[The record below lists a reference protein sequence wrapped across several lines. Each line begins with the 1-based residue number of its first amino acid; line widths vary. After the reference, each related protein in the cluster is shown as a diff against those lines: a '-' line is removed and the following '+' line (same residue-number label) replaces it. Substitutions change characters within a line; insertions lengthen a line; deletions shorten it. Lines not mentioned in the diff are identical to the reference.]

1 MKPKKSL
8 GQNFL
13 NDKKILT
20 QIVET
25 GKIKKKDIILEIGPG
40 TGNLTNEIL
49 KKSPKKLLVVEKDN
63 NLSNF
68 LKKKYEFK
76 IDVINKD
83 ILNCYDIFKY
93 DQPIKVFGN
102 LPYNISTKL
111 LTSFIKL
118 DNLEKKFEKFIFIFQ
133 KEVAD
138 RIIAE
143 ENTKNY
149 GRLSILTSWK
159 MNCEKII
166 DIDPKYFYPKPNVWS
181 SLIMLTPKSKI
192 EKLVNSK
199 NLEHITNIFFS
210 QRRKMIKKPMK
221 LLFNDYQIIAKK
233 LNIDLSLRPQNISK
247 DQYLEICKCY
257 EDLKH

>member
-13 NDKKILT
+13 NDKKILN

-25 GKIKKKDIILEIGPG
+25 GKIEKKDIILEIGPG

-68 LKKKYEFK
+68 LKKKYKFK

-118 DNLEKKFEKFIFIFQ
+118 DNLKKKFEKFIFIFQ

-181 SLIMLTPKSKI
+181 SLIILTPKSKI
-192 EKLVNSK
+192 EKLINSK

>member
-13 NDKKILT
+13 NDKKILN

-25 GKIKKKDIILEIGPG
+25 GKIEKKDIILEIGPG

-102 LPYNISTKL
+102 LPYNISTRL

-118 DNLEKKFEKFIFIFQ
+118 DNLKKKFEKFIFIFQ

-181 SLIMLTPKSKI
+181 SLITLTPKSRI
-192 EKLVNSK
+192 EKLINSK

>member
-13 NDKKILT
+13 NDKKILN

-25 GKIKKKDIILEIGPG
+25 GKIEKKDIILEIGPG

-118 DNLEKKFEKFIFIFQ
+118 DNLKKKFEKFIFIFQ

-181 SLIMLTPKSKI
+181 SLIILTPKSKI
-192 EKLVNSK
+192 EKLINSK

-221 LLFNDYQIIAKK
+221 FLFNDYQIIAKK

-247 DQYLEICKCY
+247 DQYFEICKCY